1 MHVPARFVDLV
12 RGAGD
17 PCAVAVVEDGRPL
30 TYEQLWD
37 RVASRRREL
46 GLTRRSLVLLSGPN
60 SLQFVVTYLA
70 LLDGGH
76 VPLLAG
82 ARTDAIVDAWQPD
95 AVVVATRDSVEI
107 DRRAGRDRQVH
118 PELAL
123 LLSTSGSTGS
133 PKLVRL
139 SQRNLSSNAAAIGDY
154 LGLTA
159 ADRGIT
165 TLPLH
170 YCYGLSVLH
179 SHLLAGASISVTD
192 ASVVDPCFTTALRGV
207 TNVAGVPHTFEL
219 LERAGPERLAVPT
232 LRLVTVAGGRLPP
245 ADVRRWGQR
254 TAAWGADLCLM
265 YGQTEATARMAYLPP
280 ELVERHPQAIGRPIP
295 GGSFELVAVDDQPAD
310 VGELVYRGPNVMMG
324 YAVSDADLAV
334 GAVVEALHTGDLAR
348 HHAADDVYEIV
359 GRRARFV
366 KPFGLRVDLDA
377 LEVDLSTVVGEAA
390 VGGDDDGLVV
400 VAPGASA
407 DAIRRRV
414 SGRSG
419 LPEATLLVDTERPIP
434 RTETGKV
441 DYAAV
446 SQRGR
451 AGRAAAPFPAPVS
464 SVAATY
470 ETVLGRTDVTPTSTF
485 VSLGG
490 DSMSYVECAVRLED
504 VVGRLPADWHLRTVS
519 ELDAPRPPQRLR
531 RLDTTTIL
539 RAVGICC
546 IVSTHMGLW
555 FFPGGAHIMLAVVGY
570 NLSRFQ
576 LSMAGTGDRIH
587 ALLRT
592 TWRIV
597 TPVVAWVAVTMFL
610 VGGYGVFTLLL
621 VNNYLGP
628 ATHQNGRWHFW
639 FVEVVVHLLLITILV
654 LAIPAVRRAERR
666 APFLFALGVLLLCLV
681 WRLMPLGA
689 ERNLRFQTHSV
700 AFFFALGW
708 LIHQSRAVR
717 QRVLTTA
724 LCIVTIP
731 GALGLGG
738 YFADARREWFV
749 ALALIALTWIRAV
762 PVPAVVLRLVAVVA
776 AASLWILIT
785 HFKIWPP
792 LARAVDREWAYV
804 LTIVAGVLV
813 WATAEQL
820 SRLTRRCW
828 HPLRAAA
835 PRMVRR
841 RPPPMAQPS
850 PALPGPTAP
859 A

>member
-1 MHVPARFVDLV
+1 MPSSS
-12 RGAGD
+12 
-17 PCAVAVVEDGRPL
+17 PPE
-30 TYEQLWD
+30 T
-37 RVASRRREL
+37 ASRSI
-46 GLTRRSLVLLSGPN
+46 G
-60 SLQFVVTYLA
+60 A
-70 LLDGGH
+70 L
-76 VPLLAG
+76 
-82 ARTDAIVDAWQPD
+82 R
-95 AVVVATRDSVEI
+95 
-107 DRRAGRDRQVH
+107 RDRQLH

-419 LPEATLLVDTERPIP
+419 LPEAMLLVDTERPIP

-451 AGRAAAPFPAPVS
+451 PGRAAAPLRGARV
-464 SVAATY
+464 V
-470 ETVLGRTDVTPTSTF
+470 G
-485 VSLGG
+485 GG
-490 DSMSYVECAVRLED
+490 DVRD
-504 VVGRLPADWHLRTVS
+504 RARAHRRHADEHVRV
-519 ELDAPRPPQRLR
+519 PRR
-531 RLDTTTIL
+531 RLDEL
-539 RAVGICC
+539 R
-546 IVSTHMGLW
+546 
-555 FFPGGAHIMLAVVGY
+555 
-570 NLSRFQ
+570 
-576 LSMAGTGDRIH
+576 
-587 ALLRT
+587 
-592 TWRIV
+592 
-597 TPVVAWVAVTMFL
+597 
-610 VGGYGVFTLLL
+610 
-621 VNNYLGP
+621 
-628 ATHQNGRWHFW
+628 
-639 FVEVVVHLLLITILV
+639 
-654 LAIPAVRRAERR
+654 
-666 APFLFALGVLLLCLV
+666 
-681 WRLMPLGA
+681 
-689 ERNLRFQTHSV
+689 
-700 AFFFALGW
+700 
-708 LIHQSRAVR
+708 
-717 QRVLTTA
+717 RV
-724 LCIVTIP
+724 
-731 GALGLGG
+731 
-738 YFADARREWFV
+738 
-749 ALALIALTWIRAV
+749 
-762 PVPAVVLRLVAVVA
+762 
-776 AASLWILIT
+776 
-785 HFKIWPP
+785 
-792 LARAVDREWAYV
+792 
-804 LTIVAGVLV
+804 
-813 WATAEQL
+813 
-820 SRLTRRCW
+820 
-828 HPLRAAA
+828 
-835 PRMVRR
+835 R
-841 RPPPMAQPS
+841 RPPGGRGR
-850 PALPGPTAP
+850 PAPRRLAP
-859 A
+859 AHGH